1 MAAPLD
7 VSWPTAD
14 KLIRR
19 FEDQGILQEITG
31 QRRNRVFRYG
41 LYLALFQDAKGT
53 VDLGESDAATDA

>member
-1 MAAPLD
+1 MAAPID

-41 LYLALFQDAKGT
+41 PCLALFQDAESPGAA
-53 VDLGESDAATDA
+53 GEA